1 MMPPARANR
10 QHSEARRFGEGIRT
24 DSSVLVG
31 SASPARAASQPPRGG
46 VPRREAGGARGVA
59 GGSESARVGP
69 PRRQRVRPLSRHAR

>member
-1 MMPPARANR
+1 MMPPARASR
-10 QHSEARRFGEGIRT
+10 QHSEARRFGEGMRT

-31 SASPARAASQPPRGG
+31 SRVRPGRRVSHLEAA
-46 VPRREAGGARGVA
+46 VPRREAGGARGAA